1 MVSPITC
8 PICNKVLP
16 ATDVRENRFFPFC
29 GERCR
34 NVDLL
39 RWSKGQYAIASPLS
53 ADQIQQAGIDLEA
66 LEDELA

>member
-8 PICNKVLP
+8 PICHKTLP
-16 ATDVRENRFFPFC
+16 ATDVRENTFFPFC

-39 RWSKGQYAIASPLS
+39 RWSKGQYAIVEPLTS
-53 ADQIQQAGIDLEA
+53 DRVPQVIDLEA
-66 LEDELA
+66 IEEELS